1 MMETDTP
8 SVVRKKEIRQ
18 KMLALRRALSAT
30 DMEAMSLALA
40 DRICGSAVYQKA
52 HRIMAYLSM
61 KGEADLDPFIRRAL
75 SDGKEIYI
83 PVCLPGKQME
93 AGRLMDME
101 HFIQG
106 PYGLRDLPKGY
117 EAIAPDMLDLVLVPG
132 TAGTES
138 GARLGMG
145 AGYYDRYLAKIS
157 YEKRIMTLWDFQVV
171 DFLPEEPFDQCM
183 AGIITEKR
191 SIITKRG

>member
-1 MMETDTP
+1 
-8 SVVRKKEIRQ
+8 
-18 KMLALRRALSAT
+18 
-30 DMEAMSLALA
+30 
-40 DRICGSAVYQKA
+40 
-52 HRIMAYLSM
+52 
-61 KGEADLDPFIRRAL
+61 
-75 SDGKEIYI
+75 
-83 PVCLPGKQME
+83 
-93 AGRLMDME
+93 MDME

-138 GARLGMG
+138 GVRLGMG
-145 AGYYDRYLAKIS
+145 AGYYDRYLSKIS

>member
-1 MMETDTP
+1 MIETDAP
-8 SVVRKKEIRQ
+8 LFAQKKEIRQ

-30 DMEAMSLALA
+30 DRDVMSHALA
-40 DRICGSAVYQKA
+40 DRICGSVAYQKA

-61 KGEADLDPFIRRAL
+61 KGEADLDVFIRRAL
-75 SDGKEIYI
+75 SEDKEIFI
-83 PVCLPGKQME
+83 PVCLPDKQME

-117 EAIAPDMLDLVLVPG
+117 EVVSPERLDLVLVPG
-132 TAGTES
+132 TAGTEC
-138 GARLGMG
+138 GTRLGMG
-145 AGYYDRYLAKIS
+145 AGYYDRYLTKIP
-157 YEKRIMTLWDFQVV
+157 YEKRIVTLWDFQIV
-171 DFLPEEPFDQCM
+171 DFLPEESFDQRM

>member
-1 MMETDTP
+1 MIETDTP
-8 SVVRKKEIRQ
+8 SVTRKKEIRQ

-30 DMEAMSLALA
+30 DMEAMRLALA
-40 DRICGSAVYQKA
+40 DRICESAVYQKA

-61 KGEADLDPFIRRAL
+61 KGEADLDLFIRRAL

-138 GARLGMG
+138 GARWGWEP
-145 AGYYDRYLAKIS
+145 DT
-157 YEKRIMTLWDFQVV
+157 MT
-171 DFLPEEPFDQCM
+171 
-183 AGIITEKR
+183 GIWQR
-191 SIITKRG
+191 SLIKKGS

>member
-1 MMETDTP
+1 ME
-8 SVVRKKEIRQ
+8 V
-18 KMLALRRALSAT
+18 
-30 DMEAMSLALA
+30 MSLALA

-75 SDGKEIYI
+75 SEGKEIYI
-83 PVCLPGKQME
+83 PVCLPEKQME

-117 EAIAPDMLDLVLVPG
+117 EAIAPGMLDLVLVPG

-171 DFLPEEPFDQCM
+171 DFLPEEPFDQRM

>member
-1 MMETDTP
+1 
-8 SVVRKKEIRQ
+8 
-18 KMLALRRALSAT
+18 MLAFRRALSAT

-40 DRICGSAVYQKA
+40 DRICESAVYQKA

-101 HFIQG
+101 HFNQG

-117 EAIAPDMLDLVLVPG
+117 EAVAPDMLDLVLVPG

>member
-1 MMETDTP
+1 MIETDTP
-8 SVVRKKEIRQ
+8 SVTRKKEIRQ

-40 DRICGSAVYQKA
+40 DRICGSTVYLKA

-93 AGRLMDME
+93 AGQLMDME

-132 TAGTES
+132 LRGQRAARAWGWEPDTMTGT
-138 GARLGMG
+138 
-145 AGYYDRYLAKIS
+145 
-157 YEKRIMTLWDFQVV
+157 WQ
-171 DFLPEEPFDQCM
+171 
-183 AGIITEKR
+183 R
-191 SIITKRG
+191 SPMKKGS

>member
-1 MMETDTP
+1 MIETDAP
-8 SVVRKKEIRQ
+8 LFAQKKEIRQ

-30 DMEAMSLALA
+30 EREVMSRALA

-61 KGEADLDPFIRRAL
+61 KGEADLDVFIRRAL
-75 SDGKEIYI
+75 SEGRDVYI
-83 PVCLPGKQME
+83 PVCLPDKQME
-93 AGRLMDME
+93 AGRLTDME
-101 HFIQG
+101 HFIRG

-117 EAIAPDMLDLVLVPG
+117 EVISPEWLDLVLAPG
-132 TAGTES
+132 TAGTEC
-138 GARLGMG
+138 GTRLGMG
-145 AGYYDRYLAKIS
+145 AGYYDRYLTKIP

-171 DFLPEEPFDQCM
+171 DFLPEEPFDQRM

>member
-1 MMETDTP
+1 MIETDTP
-8 SVVRKKEIRQ
+8 SVTRKKEIRQ

-93 AGRLMDME
+93 AGGLLDME
-101 HFIQG
+101 DFIQG
-106 PYGLRDLPKGY
+106 R
-117 EAIAPDMLDLVLVPG
+117 
-132 TAGTES
+132 
-138 GARLGMG
+138 
-145 AGYYDRYLAKIS
+145 
-157 YEKRIMTLWDFQVV
+157 
-171 DFLPEEPFDQCM
+171 
-183 AGIITEKR
+183 
-191 SIITKRG
+191 

>member
-1 MMETDTP
+1 MIETDTP
-8 SVVRKKEIRQ
+8 SVTRKKEIRQ

-30 DMEAMSLALA
+30 DMEVMSLALA
-40 DRICGSAVYQKA
+40 ARICGSAVYQKA

-83 PVCLPGKQME
+83 PVCLPEKQME

-117 EAIAPDMLDLVLVPG
+117 EAIAPGKLDLVLVPG

-145 AGYYDRYLAKIS
+145 AG
-157 YEKRIMTLWDFQVV
+157 
-171 DFLPEEPFDQCM
+171 
-183 AGIITEKR
+183 
-191 SIITKRG
+191 